1 MNLHLDIRIV
11 FKKLLSSNHELEDS
25 RPSSPLK
32 SLKSQIHS
40 SIHHLFSLKLFKSL
54 LRGEWEE
61 GGEKG
66 GEEHRVVDV
75 WERKGFK
82 ICGSTKFVCNRQMN
96 DGNICCVGKAQKVIS
111 YVFFITNS

>member
-11 FKKLLSSNHELEDS
+11 FKKLLSYNHELEDS
-25 RPSSPLK
+25 RPSPLK

-61 GGEKG
+61 GGDG
-66 GEEHRVVDV
+66 GRGGVVDV

-82 ICGSTKFVCNRQMN
+82 ICGSTKFVT
-96 DGNICCVGKAQKVIS
+96 DK
-111 YVFFITNS
+111 